1 MRFALIAL
9 ALALSACNPQPA
21 ADSAS
26 TVPEDA
32 HAGSSGVG
40 RVADA
45 PFTLESEALVG
56 LWSFARDCGLY
67 DLVFD
72 ADDLVQYYDYTSTP
86 PNAISYRGSWA
97 IADNNR
103 VVLSV
108 RLIDMENEPTGEART
123 FHLDVTA
130 PVTDDLVGV
139 FGPASGPTREI
150 TARRCEDEDRE

>member
-9 ALALSACNPQPA
+9 ALALAACNQQPA
-21 ADSAS
+21 AGSAT

-32 HAGSSGVG
+32 RAGSSGVG
-40 RVADA
+40 RVADE

-72 ADDLVQYYDYTSTP
+72 ADGLVQYYDYTTTP
-86 PNAISYRGSWA
+86 DTAISHRGSWA
-97 IADNNR
+97 TAADNR
-103 VVLSV
+103 VVLTV

-123 FHLDVTA
+123 FHLDVTS
-130 PVTDDLVGV
+130 PVTDDLLAV
-139 FGPASGPTREI
+139 FGAAGGSTREI
-150 TARRCEDEDRE
+150 TARRCADEDRE